1 MNLTIRPLL
10 PDDWKWLDKLPT
22 EVRPSKT
29 GVQGKG
35 VYTFVCLQAGKPV
48 GVAVGSI
55 DTGGGDTSHL
65 DFIHVL
71 TGDWNVFVALMQR
84 HAMNG
89 LKLGQKWAMASI
101 PTDDLKQCTNMAGTA
116 ALTAGLTLRLGLGWQ
131 DSGMDMARAV
141 PAYKK
146 TNPVDMAEF
155 VETAKVWLEKAGC
168 VVEQQ

>member
-10 PDDWKWLDKLPT
+10 PDDWKWLDALP
-22 EVRPSKT
+22 EKARPSKT
-29 GVQGKG
+29 GTGSKG
-35 VYTFVCLQAGKPV
+35 TYTFICLQAGKPV

-71 TGDWNVFVALMQR
+71 NGDWSVFIALMQR

-89 LKLGQKWAMASI
+89 LKLGQKWAVASV

-131 DSGMDMARAV
+131 DSGVDMARAAV
-141 PAYKK
+141 AYKR
-146 TNPVDMAEF
+146 TEPVDMESF
-155 VETAKVWLEKAGC
+155 VETAGLWLKEAGC